1 MNTKSFSGRA
11 WLAVTLMA
19 GLTPAAATAASI
31 TLSGTLVS
39 PAPTASDL
47 FGESVSLSNGL
58 ALVGATLDEGSVTDS
73 GRAYIYDAASD
84 DTGAMNAGSSY
95 LFDANTGALLQTW
108 NNPTPFLNDMFGS
121 EIALSGTKAL
131 IGATQDDGAGF
142 NEGAA

>member
-73 GRAYIYDAASD
+73 GRAYIYDAASGALLRTLENPTPVLNDFFGQTVSLSGNLALVGAQGD
-84 DTGAMNAGSSY
+84 DTGATNS
-95 LFDANTGALLQTW
+95 
-108 NNPTPFLNDMFGS
+108 
-121 EIALSGTKAL
+121 
-131 IGATQDDGAGF
+131 
-142 NEGAA
+142 GAAYPVSYTHLTLPT